1 MADCENVLGTTLANT
16 YIGSTNQQ
24 IFDTKGRLYQNGR
37 AIFSSNGSKASYIPE
52 YFENILATSS
62 NVLTPT
68 TMTAYGVSFIAT
80 TGVATS
86 GVGRA
91 YLAAP
96 IIGVEKTIVLGSTAA
111 GWIMDV
117 DLSTNVGCGGTTGS
131 FIGFSTLGTRYQ
143 SITLIGV
150 TTSMWAVKC
159 VNSTVSGGFDAAT
172 GIRNLTAV
180 RTS

>member
-1 MADCENVLGTTLANT
+1 MANPENVLGTTLANT
-16 YIGSTNQQ
+16 FIGSTDQQ
-24 IFDTKGRLYQNGR
+24 VFDTKGRLYQGGR
-37 AIFSSNGSKASYIPE
+37 AIFTSNGNKASYMPE

-68 TMTAYGVSFIAT
+68 TMTAYGVSYIAT

-96 IIGVEKTIVLGSTAA
+96 IIGVEKTIILASTVA
-111 GWIMDV
+111 GWILDV
-117 DLSTNVGCGGTTGS
+117 DLTTNVGVGGTTGS

-143 SITLIGV
+143 AVTLVGV
-150 TTSMWAVKC
+150 TTSMWAVKSI
-159 VNSTVSGGFDAAT
+159 NSTVGQFDAAT